1 MCCYPLAGEPTKI
14 YHPTTTNA
22 GLSYFYTALVRR
34 TDCDRPLY
42 LKKERSSL
50 KLEKPYLRE
59 GSASF
64 GQCYV
69 KLKFWTRLK
78 YKWLDNSKSL
88 PCLTGFH
95 SVIVSCEGRDFTFA
109 RCL

>member
-22 GLSYFYTALVRR
+22 GLSYLCTVTADWLWQAVVLKGKKKREREKLV
-34 TDCDRPLY
+34 
-42 LKKERSSL
+42 

-69 KLKFWTRLK
+69 KLKFWT
-78 YKWLDNSKSL
+78 SL
-88 PCLTGFH
+88 CQAQVWEKAEVLVVG
-95 SVIVSCEGRDFTFA
+95 
-109 RCL
+109 